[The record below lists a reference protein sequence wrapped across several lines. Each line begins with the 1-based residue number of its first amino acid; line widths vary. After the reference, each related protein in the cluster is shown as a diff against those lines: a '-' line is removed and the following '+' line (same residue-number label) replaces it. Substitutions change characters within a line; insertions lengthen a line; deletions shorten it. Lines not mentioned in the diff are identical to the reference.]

1 MPRVAFCFHHSQ
13 PSGATLW
20 LKRLLVGGVAPIEAE
35 AILPAE
41 SSVAEELRGAGI
53 AVHVLGLEER
63 AISEAGAVDAARLI
77 LNRVGVVSRY
87 REIFRAGKFDVA
99 YINTSVNMAP
109 LIAARR
115 AGVRALVHVHE
126 IPTAARAFAVKRM
139 LIRRWADSCLF
150 ASRRAM
156 EVFGPRAPE
165 GRRWEFSPNGVPAG
179 PSALAQKKDELRATM
194 GFARDEKIVLFAGNV
209 SVPKGVHHLLQSWR
223 QVCERIPRARLLL
236 AGPHHAEKSDPI
248 IDDAV
253 AGKIP
258 RVEALGFRNDVAELM
273 AAADLFVL
281 PSLSE
286 AMPLSVI
293 EAMMVCT
300 PVIATDVG
308 DVAWLLGD
316 GRGVVYG
323 NEKELAGILTAALEG
338 GIALEDMANKAQAF
352 ALRELTSERQKKQV
366 MEMIG

>member
-1 MPRVAFCFHHSQ
+1 
-13 PSGATLW
+13 
-20 LKRLLVGGVAPIEAE
+20 
-35 AILPAE
+35 
-41 SSVAEELRGAGI
+41 
-53 AVHVLGLEER
+53 
-63 AISEAGAVDAARLI
+63 
-77 LNRVGVVSRY
+77 
-87 REIFRAGKFDVA
+87 
-99 YINTSVNMAP
+99 
-109 LIAARR
+109 
-115 AGVRALVHVHE
+115 
-126 IPTAARAFAVKRM
+126 
-139 LIRRWADSCLF
+139 
-150 ASRRAM
+150 
-156 EVFGPRAPE
+156 
-165 GRRWEFSPNGVPAG
+165 
-179 PSALAQKKDELRATM
+179 
-194 GFARDEKIVLFAGNV
+194 
-209 SVPKGVHHLLQSWR
+209 
-223 QVCERIPRARLLL
+223 
-236 AGPHHAEKSDPI
+236 
-248 IDDAV
+248 